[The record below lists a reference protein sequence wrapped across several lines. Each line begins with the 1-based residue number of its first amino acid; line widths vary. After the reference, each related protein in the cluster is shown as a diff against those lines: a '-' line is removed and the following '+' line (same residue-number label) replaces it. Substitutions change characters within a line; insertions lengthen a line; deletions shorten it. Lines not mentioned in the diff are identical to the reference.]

1 MNVFQPN
8 KTRLFCDNGT
18 VRYIITPRTET
29 ATKTRGGV
37 IAALL
42 LQACSL
48 QLLWINTCRRKR
60 TSQNACSKR
69 NRLFSERTKIFCIKQ
84 LRCWNHVLWNLD
96 SERTE
101 TFNEFATKYCLLV
114 NHPKQQTVNKGG
126 EEESV
131 GRVETGE
138 RWCWIWSCKAEEKEE
153 NHRGASW
160 IFIQ

>member
-1 MNVFQPN
+1 MFQPN

-48 QLLWINTCRRKR
+48 QLLWINKCRRKR

-84 LRCWNHVLWNLD
+84 LRCWNLD

-101 TFNEFATKYCLLV
+101 TFNEFATKYCLPSKATDLLSV
-114 NHPKQQTVNKGG
+114 ALDKGG

-131 GRVETGE
+131 GRVETGK
-138 RWCWIWSCKAEEKEE
+138 RWCWIWSCKAEGKEE